1 VSTEP
6 NLRGASALPPEQ
18 GDLRRQQEISKSIK
32 GAVPGWI
39 SDGKMVS
46 GSLADGDESS
56 ITHGLKRV
64 PKGWLLM
71 STSGDADRVGV
82 VQTGSTASVLKL
94 KNVGATGSLSFALW
108 VF

>member
-1 VSTEP
+1 VTTEP
-6 NLRGASALPPEQ
+6 NFRGASALPAEQ
-18 GDLRRQQEISKSIK
+18 GDLRRQQETAKSIK
-32 GAVPGWI
+32 GAVPGWVA
-39 SDGKMVS
+39 DGKMVT
-46 GSLADGDESS
+46 GSLVDGDESS

-94 KNVGATGSLSFALW
+94 KNVGATGSLSFTLW